1 MIGNL
6 GLLQSYLLNR
16 MATRVLANKTPYEI
30 WYDFKPN
37 IDHLKVFGSPCYV
50 LKPEAKR
57 RKLDQKADIGML

>member
-1 MIGNL
+1 
-6 GLLQSYLLNR
+6 

-57 RKLDQKADIGML
+57 RKLDRKADIGML